1 MIRLSFSLVIV
12 VMFFCVSASLAQD
25 LNEWEIPADM
35 QGDLKAKK
43 CPPGT
48 EPDEKGWCV
57 KTAPTT
63 EKLPVEKPAVKP
75 VLTPPKT
82 TPAPEKTVPPKPVLR
97 PDVTPK
103 TVPVDKPDP
112 KAPGPATDKS
122 APIIV
127 PLPADKP
134 PEPAPVLPSKT
145 SPPSEDSPNI
155 RPVPLDGLGDE
166 TKKEPD
172 APKEEGP
179 TDEELA
185 EAKRLLSTSSFV
197 KGELADFIGSNKL
210 VTKNNRVGVRLGYRQ
225 LDLAHYA
232 TINPEADFRIW
243 KIQFGLGVPMALE
256 IFNGAWDESKSE
268 PIGFG
273 NAGSFRTEDWNE
285 RSEYV
290 RFIRYLKFGKKE
302 DNIFFNLSQFSS
314 TTIGHGPMM
323 RRYSVNLD
331 PDSTR
336 LSAELDMYND
346 YAGFEFVV
354 NSITD
359 ADLFGAIAFVKPLSF
374 FMDHYIARS
383 LSIGVTYMAD
393 RHAPVTLKTQT
404 DPSINHYFLV
414 GTGRPEVLTSAFL
427 HGLGVDMEIKLL
439 KTKNVDL
446 KPYVDY
452 SWYMPASPDGGSL
465 PEPEGGGGFTLGLL
479 GRFNFGEDPIQ
490 AVRAVVEFRS
500 FSSNYLP
507 GYFDT
512 FYEVQKFIANRRY
525 KEYASSVNRLPP
537 TKFQDIFI
545 DRKGGDRRLG
555 FYLEFNYSLVEYFTL
570 TLALEGSNANSANN
584 LLVHVEV
591 PATDW
596 FQFFAS
602 YHHRAMDSL
611 GDLFSSGAGDRIAF
625 AAARVKVVPF
635 IFLNFRYHYTFELRE
650 DYADLNNDGFEQF
663 YRFYEAAHGWM
674 ADIEFGWEF

>member
-1 MIRLSFSLVIV
+1 
-12 VMFFCVSASLAQD
+12 
-25 LNEWEIPADM
+25 
-35 QGDLKAKK
+35 
-43 CPPGT
+43 
-48 EPDEKGWCV
+48 
-57 KTAPTT
+57 
-63 EKLPVEKPAVKP
+63 
-75 VLTPPKT
+75 
-82 TPAPEKTVPPKPVLR
+82 
-97 PDVTPK
+97 
-103 TVPVDKPDP
+103 
-112 KAPGPATDKS
+112 
-122 APIIV
+122 
-127 PLPADKP
+127 
-134 PEPAPVLPSKT
+134 
-145 SPPSEDSPNI
+145 
-155 RPVPLDGLGDE
+155 
-166 TKKEPD
+166 
-172 APKEEGP
+172 
-179 TDEELA
+179 
-185 EAKRLLSTSSFV
+185 
-197 KGELADFIGSNKL
+197 
-210 VTKNNRVGVRLGYRQ
+210 
-225 LDLAHYA
+225 
-232 TINPEADFRIW
+232 
-243 KIQFGLGVPMALE
+243 KIQFGLGVPLALE
-256 IFNGAWDESKSE
+256 LWSGEWDDVAEA
-268 PIGFG
+268 PVGFG

-290 RFIRYLKFGKKE
+290 RFIRYLKYGRKE

-314 TTIGHGPMM
+314 TTIGHGPIM

-393 RHAPVTLKTQT
+393 RHAPVTLKTKSDQPL
-404 DPSINHYFLV
+404 DRYFLA
-414 GTGRPEVLTSAFL
+414 GTGRPEVQTSAFL
-427 HGLGVDMEIKLL
+427 HGLGVDLEIKLL
-439 KTKNVDL
+439 KTKNIDL

-452 SWYMPASPDGGSL
+452 SWFMPAKPDGGSL
-465 PEPEGGGGFTLGLL
+465 PDPEGGGGFTFGLL

-490 AVRAVVEFRS
+490 AVRVVIEFRS
-500 FSSNYLP
+500 FSSNYIP

-512 FYEVQKFIANRRY
+512 FYEVQKYIANRRY
-525 KEYASSVNRLPP
+525 YEYASQYNRLPP

-545 DRKGGDRRLG
+545 DRTGGDRRLG

-584 LLVHVEV
+584 FLVHVEV

-635 IFLNFRYHYTFELRE
+635 IFLNFRYHYTFELRV
-650 DYADLNNDGFEQF
+650 DFADLTGDGFEEH
-663 YRFYEAAHGWM
+663 YRFYEAAQGWM